1 MAKTPLPLLFVS
13 QQVYF
18 ISCGP
23 CYWSLTRVYYYY
35 YYYNNNNNNNNNNGC
50 IILEALFY
58 IVTRSESLD
67 LPYNISVVIVSKKIK
82 VT

>member
-13 QQVYF
+13 QKVYF

-23 CYWSLTRVYYYY
+23 CHWSLTTV
-35 YYYNNNNNNNNNNGC
+35 YYNNNNNNSC

-58 IVTRSESLD
+58 IVTRSEFLD
-67 LPYNISVVIVSKKIK
+67 LPYNISVVIVSEKTK